1 MKNEAID
8 KCMNGGDCPEF
19 AFGML
24 HIKYVH
30 MKMIEG
36 ELPASSATWSAL

>member
-1 MKNEAID
+1 MKNEALA
-8 KCMNGGDCPEF
+8 KSMNGGACPEF

-30 MKMIEG
+30 MKIIRG
-36 ELPASSATWSAL
+36 ELPASSATW